1 MFKEGGDMKKTFSIL
16 GVVFGIIIG
25 VVALFLLFLGVV
37 GLIWKIDAGSNN
49 PFGPIGTV
57 FALIYGG
64 SGLVALIIAF
74 VMLFYSI
81 KYLKKNKKTV
91 NEVAIESDKMQID
104 SVTGNA
110 EELKPEKEIGKEEQQ

>member
-1 MFKEGGDMKKTFSIL
+1 MKKSFSIL

-25 VVALFLLFLGVV
+25 LAALFFLFWGVI
-37 GLIWKIDAGSNN
+37 GLIWKIDAGSN
-49 PFGPIGTV
+49 PFGAIGSA
-57 FALIYGG
+57 FALVCGG
-64 SGLVALIIAF
+64 GGFIALIIAF

-104 SVTGNA
+104 SVTGSA
-110 EELKPEKEIGKEEQQ
+110 EELKPEKEIGQEEQQ

>member
-25 VVALFLLFLGVV
+25 AVALFLLFLGVV

-110 EELKPEKEIGKEEQQ
+110 EELKPEKEIGQEEQ